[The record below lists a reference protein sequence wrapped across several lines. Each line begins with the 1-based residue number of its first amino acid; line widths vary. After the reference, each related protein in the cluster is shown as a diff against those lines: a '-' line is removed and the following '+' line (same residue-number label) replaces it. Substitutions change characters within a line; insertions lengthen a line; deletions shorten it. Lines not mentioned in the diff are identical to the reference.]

1 MSTLKPTSDVRSGLY
16 SHWRDVFEHV
26 RSTAKKKHDADQNT
40 SSGTPQERECSIRKS
55 RNNVSVTSM
64 EDLSHEEIVTS
75 YVQAHVAQFDC
86 RRHHLAFTNG
96 NTTRNKLL
104 QEIKA
109 SANLK

>member
-1 MSTLKPTSDVRSGLY
+1 MTTSEVRSGLY

-26 RSTAKKKHDADQNT
+26 RSTAKKHDADQNT

-55 RNNVSVTSM
+55 CNNVSVTSM

-75 YVQAHVAQFDC
+75 YVLAHVAQFDC
-86 RRHHLAFTNG
+86 RLHHMAFTSG